1 VRALNMQVK
10 NNFRDPAVQSFGGDL
25 FNEFADRAED
35 IYNTMPPPKPSR
47 LGDEKEQAKSA

>member
-1 VRALNMQVK
+1 MQVK

-25 FNEFADRAED
+25 FNDFADRAED

-47 LGDEKEQAKSA
+47 LSDEKAQAKAAAEVP